1 MTRNLRLVRTSLRRS
16 APLAVACA
24 LLLSLM
30 PGCITFDLASLRK
43 VANIA
48 SIGSED
54 LVSVRKTPKNPLAGP
69 LNLLSNQGPQPS
81 DRALQLLRRYD
92 LADAFAADPG
102 QALVELRTSIGEEPT
117 AEKVYVYAEL
127 AYVTAK
133 RVDAMG
139 RVDDALELYG
149 ASVAHAYYY
158 LFDPAFD
165 DLRNPYDPHFRQAC
179 DLYNGALEGA
189 LRIAQQKGI
198 LQPGKTHSVA
208 TANQQ
213 YDIDVVVRGPW
224 HADDFERFEF
234 VSDYELTGLKNHHHT
249 YGLGVPLMAVRRQ
262 HPGESPAEQFYPRG
276 LTFPVTAFLRVR
288 PRGSAPGDVEGR
300 RVHQCTLEL
309 CDPLVTTDL
318 EVARRRVP
326 LESDLSV
333 PLAYYLNDPLVRTNV
348 LATFALLHADFSNE
362 IRGLYMLEP
371 FDPNKIPVV
380 MVHGLWSS
388 PVTWME
394 MFNDLRG
401 MPEMRANYQFWF
413 YLYPTG
419 QPFWISAAQMR
430 DDLAEARQALDP
442 AGRSEAYNEMVLV
455 GHSMGGLVSRLQT
468 IDSRDDFWRTV
479 TDKPFNELEADEET
493 RNRLAKMLYFHPN
506 PSVKR
511 VITLGTP
518 HRGSN
523 FANSATRWLS
533 HKLFTL
539 PQMLVMTTE
548 QVVRDNP
555 GYFTN
560 TDLLTITTSIDSL
573 SPDSPVFPAMLKAE
587 RAPQVKYHNVVGKAP
602 EGFLASFGGYVTGEG
617 DGVVPLESARVEDAA
632 SEVVVTADHM
642 GVHRHPRAILEVRRI
657 LLEHLAEVRMT
668 QRKQAEE
675 AFSRT
680 HK

>member
-1 MTRNLRLVRTSLRRS
+1 
-16 APLAVACA
+16 
-24 LLLSLM
+24 
-30 PGCITFDLASLRK
+30 
-43 VANIA
+43 
-48 SIGSED
+48 
-54 LVSVRKTPKNPLAGP
+54 
-69 LNLLSNQGPQPS
+69 
-81 DRALQLLRRYD
+81 
-92 LADAFAADPG
+92 
-102 QALVELRTSIGEEPT
+102 
-117 AEKVYVYAEL
+117 
-127 AYVTAK
+127 
-133 RVDAMG
+133 
-139 RVDDALELYG
+139 
-149 ASVAHAYYY
+149 
-158 LFDPAFD
+158 
-165 DLRNPYDPHFRQAC
+165 
-179 DLYNGALEGA
+179 
-189 LRIAQQKGI
+189 
-198 LQPGKTHSVA
+198 
-208 TANQQ
+208 
-213 YDIDVVVRGPW
+213 
-224 HADDFERFEF
+224 
-234 VSDYELTGLKNHHHT
+234 
-249 YGLGVPLMAVRRQ
+249 
-262 HPGESPAEQFYPRG
+262 
-276 LTFPVTAFLRVR
+276 
-288 PRGSAPGDVEGR
+288 
-300 RVHQCTLEL
+300 
-309 CDPLVTTDL
+309 
-318 EVARRRVP
+318 
-326 LESDLSV
+326 
-333 PLAYYLNDPLVRTNV
+333 
-348 LATFALLHADFSNE
+348 
-362 IRGLYMLEP
+362 
-371 FDPNKIPVV
+371 
-380 MVHGLWSS
+380 
-388 PVTWME
+388 ME